1 MTAAEEIY
9 GRYWSEA
16 EYLIVLHY
24 YVRNAGK
31 PRHHL
36 CDYVIDASRLLGRT
50 PGAVVMRMENYASID
65 PNENKSRKGLVNI
78 TDIGSQIFRKW
89 IRNPDALRDCAEVL
103 IREFETS
110 NRASLFE
117 PDPVRLPKAFGKYEL
132 LDPIG
137 EGAFGSVF
145 SCMNTES
152 QTIFAIKIL
161 NTKNAGGDLE
171 EVLGRCRREI
181 KALKAIKHPNVIR
194 IFEDNLDQQRDFP
207 GFVME
212 LADTSLAKFLDAST
226 RARGIPGVRPV
237 LPKQEAMTLLSA
249 VLAAVEAMHNQ
260 SPSLIH
266 RDINPNNILR
276 LSDGRWALADF
287 SLAKFLR
294 GASFD
299 TTFATTHQGWGT
311 PTYTAPEQWKDFA
324 CTDERADVFSLG
336 VLIWELFTESW
347 PPFDRTHLAL
357 SPGLSE
363 VVLKATERDRAHRY
377 ARVSDLRAALLEAN
391 DSSQLIE

>member
-1 MTAAEEIY
+1 MTAAGELY

-65 PNENKSRKGLVNI
+65 PTENKSRKGLVNI
-78 TDIGSQIFRKW
+78 TDIGAQIFRKW
-89 IRNPDALRDCAEVL
+89 IRNPDALKDCAEVL

-132 LDPIG
+132 FDPIG

-152 QTIFAIKIL
+152 QTFFAIKIL
-161 NTKNAGGDLE
+161 NTKSAGSDLE

-181 KALKAIKHPNVIR
+181 KALKAIKHENVIR

-212 LADTSLAKFLDAST
+212 LAETSLAKFLDANT
-226 RARGIPGVRPV
+226 KAQGIHSVRPV
-237 LPKQEAMTLLSA
+237 LPKQEAMTLLNS

-260 SPSLIH
+260 SPALIH

-276 LSDGRWALADF
+276 LSDGRWVLADF

-294 GASFD
+294 GVSFA

-311 PTYTAPEQWKDFA
+311 ATYTAPEQWKDFA
-324 CTDERADVFSLG
+324 CADERADVFSLG
-336 VLIWELFTESW
+336 VLIWELLTESW
-347 PPFDRTHLAL
+347 PPFDRAHLAL
-357 SPGLSE
+357 SAQLSS
-363 VVLKATERDRAHRY
+363 VVLKATERDRASRY
-377 ARVSDLRAALLEAN
+377 ARVSELRAALLEA
-391 DSSQLIE
+391 DVSSPSSE